1 LRTAESLGVDVRL
14 YSVIY
19 HLVDDV
25 RRALTGMLEP
35 EYRETVRGTAEIRMT
50 FKAGKTGQAAGCLV
64 LEGTITRNGLVRI
77 LRGREV
83 VFDGRLAS
91 LRRVKDDV
99 REVTAGQECGMT
111 FDGFN
116 EFEPHDMVE
125 SYERELV
132 S

>member
-1 LRTAESLGVDVRL
+1 
-14 YSVIY
+14 
-19 HLVDDV
+19 
-25 RRALTGMLEP
+25 
-35 EYRETVRGTAEIRMT
+35 
-50 FKAGKTGQAAGCLV
+50 V
-64 LEGTITRNGLVRI
+64 LEGTITRNGLARV

-83 VFDGRLAS
+83 IFDGRLAS

-116 EFEPHDMVE
+116 DFEPGDTVE

>member
-1 LRTAESLGVDVRL
+1 
-14 YSVIY
+14 
-19 HLVDDV
+19 
-25 RRALTGMLEP
+25 MLEP

-64 LEGTITRNGLVRI
+64 MEGTISRGGLVRV

-83 VFDGRLAS
+83 IYDGRLAS

-116 EFEPHDMVE
+116 DFEPGDTVQ